1 MGFKWQQDMEL
12 PHCVFECIDGNWHAG
27 KIQEDPYFKIHVMA
41 QVLHYGQSIFEGLKA
56 MQRKDGSVVVM
67 NLDAHAARFRQSAS
81 GLVMPSVSDNLFREA
96 VEMVVKANFKNIPP
110 YGSGASLYLR
120 PLMIGDG
127 VMLGLNPSTRYTLRV
142 LATPVG
148 GYFESGK
155 LQSQKAMV
163 ILDNDRAAP
172 RGLGKF
178 KCSAN
183 YIADLKSLCK
193 IKEQNFSMGLYLD
206 ALKQEYIEEFNTSN
220 FVGITH
226 DGVFVT
232 PETDSVL
239 PSVTNKRLQQ
249 LAKDM
254 GMRVEVRPVNFK
266 KDIDT
271 FAEVAGVGT
280 AVVIAPV
287 ESLQMGNQIWKF
299 SPPQTLQKLYDAYM
313 DIALGEKED
322 VHGWGLVV
330 HP

>member
-1 MGFKWQQDMEL
+1 MEL
-12 PHCVFECIDGNWHAG
+12 PHSVFECVDDNWSAG
-27 KIQEDPYFKIHVMA
+27 VVQKDPYFKMHVMA
-41 QVLHYGQSIFEGLKA
+41 QVLHYGQTIFEGLKA
-56 MQRKDGSVVVM
+56 LQRKDGSVVVM
-67 NLDAHAARFRQSAS
+67 NLDMHAARFRQSAS
-81 GLVMPSVSDNLFREA
+81 GLVMPEVSDELFREA
-96 VEMVVKANFKNIPP
+96 VEMTVKANWKNIPP

-127 VMLGLNPSTRYTLRV
+127 VMLGLNPSTRYTFRV
-142 LATPVG
+142 LGTPVG

-155 LQSQKAMV
+155 LIAQKAIV

-183 YIADLKSLCK
+183 YIADLKSLVN
-193 IKEQNFSMGLYLD
+193 IKKQKFSMGLYLD
-206 ALKQEYIEEFNTSN
+206 SLKQEYIEEFNTSN

-254 GMRVEVRPVNFK
+254 GMRVEVRPINFK
-266 KDIDT
+266 KEIET
-271 FAEVAGVGT
+271 FAEVAGVLFM
-280 AVVIAPV
+280 VVC
-287 ESLQMGNQIWKF
+287 K
-299 SPPQTLQKLYDAYM
+299 
-313 DIALGEKED
+313 
-322 VHGWGLVV
+322 
-330 HP
+330 